1 MRLPSDAQA
10 RCLAFIDSHPREVL
24 WPHRCED
31 GVPVPHDYRQSRA
44 KLCEIAH
51 ARPGVLVVG
60 GTDPGELPRTVWPDP
75 KILSSTLRAV
85 IAAGWV
91 HLSAGGVEDTVMRG
105 PLREAAI
112 LRALSLTDDGR
123 IALGLWRNRQAA
135 APAVVMNDRERV
147 VVELAVRAR
156 ALGFVVVPET
166 DEARAL
172 ARAMRR
178 GGWIYRGFVGAS
190 ARSVEAT
197 AIARVEV
204 DPGAADKAETRIR

>member
-10 RCLAFIDSHPREVL
+10 RCLAFIHSHPREVL
-24 WPHRCED
+24 WPHRCD
-31 GVPVPHDYRQSRA
+31 DSTDDMGGVPVPHEYRPSRA
-44 KLCEIAH
+44 NLCEIHTAP
-51 ARPGVLVVG
+51 ALPVVVG
-60 GTDPGELPRTVWPDP
+60 ADTGERLRPVWPDP
-75 KILSSTLRAV
+75 KVRVSTLRSV

-91 HLSAGGVEDTVMRG
+91 NLSAGGVS
-105 PLREAAI
+105 LREAAL

-123 IALGLWRNRQAA
+123 IAIGLWRREQAT
-135 APAVVMNDRERV
+135 APESVMTDRERA